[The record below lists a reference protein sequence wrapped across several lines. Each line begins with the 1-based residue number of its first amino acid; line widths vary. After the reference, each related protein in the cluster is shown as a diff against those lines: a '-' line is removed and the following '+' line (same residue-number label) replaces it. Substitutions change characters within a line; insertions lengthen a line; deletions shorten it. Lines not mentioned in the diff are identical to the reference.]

1 MRHDFHVTCLPQLQ
15 VKTFVFK
22 EGRKG
27 STSNICVFYQRWFPQ
42 KPLRRLYISLT
53 HSCVAWRPGA
63 KEAEKGYLTLPA
75 CILEVGREYGD

>member
-53 HSCVAWRPGA
+53 HSCVLGGQEQRRLR
-63 KEAEKGYLTLPA
+63 KG
-75 CILEVGREYGD
+75 I